1 MYSLYFHTI
10 YFYFSKYI
18 SIEYYNTY
26 IIVMYI
32 TYTTGV
38 YRVKNGMITD
48 LLMEEWKKKRIK
60 FYEATNLIRE
70 NKNDY
75 SRRELVF
82 TC

>member
-48 LLMEEWKKKRIK
+48 LLMEK
-60 FYEATNLIRE
+60 
-70 NKNDY
+70 
-75 SRRELVF
+75 
-82 TC
+82 

>member
-1 MYSLYFHTI
+1 
-10 YFYFSKYI
+10 
-18 SIEYYNTY
+18 
-26 IIVMYI
+26 MYI